1 MPLPTLKL
9 NKDVKSIEDFKFE
22 DIEILDYNS
31 HPPIKGKIS
40 V

>member
-9 NKDVKSIEDFKFE
+9 NQTVKNIEDFKF
-22 DIEILDYNS
+22 DDVEILNYNS
-31 HPPIKGKIS
+31 HPAIKGKIS